1 MSYEQAP
8 TSEAK
13 PKSELELLREEVA
26 FMKTCG
32 VIEIAVRNPSVM
44 DYMRHWEGRAE
55 KAEAEA
61 ARYRDEVS
69 RMRSPD
75 LTGS

>member
-1 MSYEQAP
+1 MSDEQAP
-8 TSEAK
+8 TAEAE
-13 PKSELELLREEVA
+13 PKTELERLREEVA

-44 DYMRHWEGRAE
+44 EYMRHWEGRAE

-69 RMRSPD
+69 RMRNPD
-75 LTGS
+75 MLTG